1 VLYQLEGR
9 DKMTND
15 RTSGP
20 VEIVLFL
27 LALGMCFTVLCYV
40 VLPAVAAVARVDD
53 LPMTDHALEIRPSGI
68 GATTISAYIA
78 IGLCKPRSFVCAD
91 ETIKVVCEFPGG
103 DGTQWFTLLV
113 ISTRGLPL
121 EKIISGEIGP
131 RIVTGIPAR
140 TQSYIDNTLR
150 NNNCKPV
157 DLPWMGAQ

>member
-1 VLYQLEGR
+1 
-9 DKMTND
+9 
-15 RTSGP
+15 
-20 VEIVLFL
+20 
-27 LALGMCFTVLCYV
+27 MCLTVICYV

-53 LPMTDHALEIRPSGI
+53 LPMTDHAAQIRPQGI
-68 GATTISAYIA
+68 GATLISAWIA
-78 IGLCKPRSFVCAD
+78 IGLCNPKPFICED
-91 ETIKVVCEFPGG
+91 ETIKVVCTF
-103 DGTQWFTLLV
+103 DGTDGKKWLNLLV